1 MIENFIA
8 GGTEFMSDVPIRHS
22 RKMRSIMLQSTK
34 AKTAGQKAALFGKVC
49 MIVLCVYL
57 GPSAVSEGLLIFP
70 GSTFSLSIQFVGLV
84 GVPYTCSFLL
94 LRFILLMLISMLQS
108 WHASIYLW

>member
-49 MIVLCVYL
+49 VLIICAYL
-57 GPSAVSEGLLIFP
+57 RLSVSLVDIFL
-70 GSTFSLSIQFVGLV
+70 FLFVCLV
-84 GVPYTCSFLL
+84 GIPFSCSFL
-94 LRFILLMLISMLQS
+94 
-108 WHASIYLW
+108 

>member
-49 MIVLCVYL
+49 MLILCAYL
-57 GPSAVSEGLLIFP
+57 RLSVSLVNIFFFYSIGLF
-70 GSTFSLSIQFVGLV
+70 G
-84 GVPYTCSFLL
+84 
-94 LRFILLMLISMLQS
+94 
-108 WHASIYLW
+108 

>member
-49 MIVLCVYL
+49 VLILCVYL
-57 GPSAVSEGLLIFP
+57 RLSVSESVLTCPWLIFSFP
-70 GSTFSLSIQFVGLV
+70 IQFVCLV
-84 GVPYTCSFLL
+84 RIPSTCIFL
-94 LRFILLMLISMLQS
+94 
-108 WHASIYLW
+108 

>member
-34 AKTAGQKAALFGKVC
+34 AKTFGAKMALFGKVKSSTA
-49 MIVLCVYL
+49 ITDDFTIDADIFLEVTSQSYTQNTYL
-57 GPSAVSEGLLIFP
+57 
-70 GSTFSLSIQFVGLV
+70 LS
-84 GVPYTCSFLL
+84 
-94 LRFILLMLISMLQS
+94 S
-108 WHASIYLW
+108 WPNHN